1 VASMA
6 QTNRELINEYF
17 ELFAIDLGIEDFEYN
32 GDNLLTFAQWK
43 YKGMSVKKGSKAFI
57 QLDLWT
63 CKEVDAK
70 DEDGKIIMENGKP
83 KKEKKFYLKKASLFT
98 IDQVEPIKKKTTSKK
113 KKAA

>member
-1 VASMA
+1 VENMA
-6 QTNRELINEYF
+6 QTNTQIIEEFLNTM
-17 ELFAIDLGIEDFEYN
+17 GIDFEYD

-83 KKEKKFYLKKASLFT
+83 KKEKKFYLRKASLFT
-98 IDQVEPIKKKTTSKK
+98 VDQVEPLKKKTTSKK